1 MLPRSIAEDLKMGKE
16 VKAEYF
22 DNVSICYLDIVGFVA
37 LISKCTPLQVVQLLN
52 SLYGYVQKPD
62 FASNNST
69 TTTDRIL
76 MKTYFSW
83 TSFQT

>member
-52 SLYGYVQKPD
+52 SLYGYVQMAV
-62 FASNNST
+62 FTLRTFGS
-69 TTTDRIL
+69 
-76 MKTYFSW
+76 FSGP
-83 TSFQT
+83 QTPCGK